1 MTTFLLI
8 RHAAPE
14 LAPNTL
20 AGRTPGINLSTQGQ
34 GQAQRL
40 AARLAG
46 LEIDAV
52 YSSPLERAL
61 QTAEPM
67 AEHVRRSV
75 QCCEAFADI
84 EYSEWTGKHFDELN
98 GDARWRH
105 WNDFRSGAPLPNGGM
120 MLEVQVRAVLALE
133 ELRRQHAN
141 KVVAV
146 ISHSDVIKALIAH
159 YLGVSLDLMQRV
171 EISPASF
178 SVLAIYDWGARVI
191 RLNDTGELPPLA

>member
-8 RHAAPE
+8 RHAAPD
-14 LAPNTL
+14 LPPDTL
-20 AGRTPGINLSTQGQ
+20 AGRAPGVNLSVQGQ
-34 GQAQRL
+34 SQAQRL
-40 AARLAG
+40 AVRLAG
-46 LEIDAV
+46 LAIDAI
-52 YSSPLERAL
+52 YSSPLERAM

-67 AEHVRRSV
+67 AEYARRSV

-98 GDARWRH
+98 EDARWRH
-105 WNDFRSGAPLPNGGM
+105 WNDFRSGAPLPNGSM
-120 MLEVQVRAVLALE
+120 MLEVQVRAVLAIE
-133 ELRRQHAN
+133 ELRRRHAD

-146 ISHSDVIKALIAH
+146 VSHSDVIKALVAH
-159 YLGVSLDLMQRV
+159 YLGVPLDLMQRV
-171 EISPASF
+171 EISPASL